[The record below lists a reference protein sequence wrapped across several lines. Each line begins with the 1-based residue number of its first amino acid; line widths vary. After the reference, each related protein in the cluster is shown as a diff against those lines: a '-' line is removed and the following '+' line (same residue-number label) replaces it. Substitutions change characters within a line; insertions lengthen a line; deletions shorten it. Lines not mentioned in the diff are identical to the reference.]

1 MPIWQKQAPL
11 FLFLRKENRKMTR
24 FFERGTALAEMERQ
38 MMMVPNF
45 APRGS
50 SSAVLCCY
58 RPTAADVDCRNCL
71 QYRRRSCRSLS
82 CLYLSERLEAGAVTM
97 DELIVETV
105 RPWKHLSLK
114 QRAVGLACRE
124 EHFRFE
130 GQLHIMRMT
139 EMTKTEADYVNSRWL
154 ATVYLL
160 SAHAALWQKT
170 LRAVRPGEIDF
181 ANIRLGDTGIQD
193 YVLYRTAKGICSG
206 MLGATSEELS
216 DPELVSDG
224 TLLLVVSA
232 AVIARYGPEAIR
244 IGRNNG
250 EHQMGGQSW

>member
-1 MPIWQKQAPL
+1 MTKG
-11 FLFLRKENRKMTR
+11 ENR
-24 FFERGTALAEMERQ
+24 
-38 MMMVPNF
+38 
-45 APRGS
+45 
-50 SSAVLCCY
+50 
-58 RPTAADVDCRNCL
+58 
-71 QYRRRSCRSLS
+71 
-82 CLYLSERLEAGAVTM
+82 
-97 DELIVETV
+97 TV
-105 RPWKHLSLK
+105 S
-114 QRAVGLACRE
+114 
-124 EHFRFE
+124 
-130 GQLHIMRMT
+130 
-139 EMTKTEADYVNSRWL
+139 SRWL
-154 ATVYLL
+154 AAVYLL

-170 LRAVRPGEIDF
+170 LRAVRPGQIDF

>member
-1 MPIWQKQAPL
+1 
-11 FLFLRKENRKMTR
+11 MTR
-24 FFERGTALAEMERQ
+24 FFEHGTVMAEMERQ
-38 MMMVPNF
+38 MTMTPNF
-45 APRGS
+45 APRGHG
-50 SSAVLCCY
+50 SAVLCRY
-58 RPTAADVDCRNCL
+58 SPTAADLDCRNCL
-71 QYRRRSCRSLS
+71 EHRRRGCRSLS
-82 CLYLSERLEAGAVTM
+82 CLYLSERLEAGAVTLE
-97 DELIVETV
+97 ELIIETI
-105 RPWKHLSLK
+105 RPWKYLPLK
-114 QRAVGLACRE
+114 QRAMRLACRSDGF
-124 EHFRFE
+124 HFD
-130 GQLHIMRMT
+130 GPLHVMRMQ
-139 EMTKTEADYVNSRWL
+139 EMTKGENRTVSSRWL
-154 ATVYLL
+154 AAVYLL

>member
-1 MPIWQKQAPL
+1 
-11 FLFLRKENRKMTR
+11 MTR
-24 FFERGTALAEMERQ
+24 FFERGTVMAEMERQ
-38 MMMVPNF
+38 MTMTPNF
-45 APRGS
+45 APCGHG
-50 SSAVLCCY
+50 SAVLCRY
-58 RPTAADVDCRNCL
+58 RPAAADVDCRNCL
-71 QYRRRSCRSLS
+71 EHRCRSCRSLS
-82 CLYLSERLEAGAVTM
+82 CLYLSERLEAGAVTLE
-97 DELIVETV
+97 ELIIETI
-105 RPWKHLSLK
+105 RTWKYLPLR
-114 QRAVGLACRE
+114 QRAMGLACRE
-124 EHFRFE
+124 GGFHFD
-130 GQLHIMRMT
+130 GQLHIMRMA
-139 EMTKTEADYVNSRWL
+139 EMTRGEAQLVNSRWL
-154 ATVYLL
+154 AAVYLL

-170 LRAVRPGEIDF
+170 LGAVRPGRIDF
-181 ANIRLGDTGIQD
+181 AGVRLGDTGIHD

>member
-1 MPIWQKQAPL
+1 MGKYFVHDTPL
-11 FLFLRKENRKMTR
+11 A
-24 FFERGTALAEMERQ
+24 ALERQ

-45 APRGS
+45 APRGHG
-50 SSAVLCCY
+50 SAVLCRY

-71 QYRRRSCRSLS
+71 EHRRRGCRSLT
-82 CLYLSERLEAGAVTM
+82 CLYLSERLEAGAVTL
-97 DELIVETV
+97 DELITEVI
-105 RPWKHLSLK
+105 RPWKHPPLK
-114 QRAVGLACRE
+114 QRAMGIARQSKDF
-124 EHFRFE
+124 HFE
-130 GQLHIMRMT
+130 GQLHIMRMA
-139 EMTKTEADYVNSRWL
+139 EMTRGEAQLVNSRWL
-154 ATVYLL
+154 AAVYLL
-160 SAHAALWQKT
+160 SAHASLWQKT
-170 LRAVRPGEIDF
+170 FGAVGPGRIDF
-181 ANIRLGDTGIQD
+181 AGVRLGDTGIQD